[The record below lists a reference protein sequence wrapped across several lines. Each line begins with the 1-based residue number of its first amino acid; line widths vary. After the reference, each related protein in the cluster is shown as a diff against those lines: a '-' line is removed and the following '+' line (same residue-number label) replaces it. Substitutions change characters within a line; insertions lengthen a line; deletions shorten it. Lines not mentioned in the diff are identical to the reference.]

1 MEDAESIKQLES
13 STGKTIPE
21 WFELL
26 ANSGKVKMSELTRW
40 LQDANN
46 LEYKTAR
53 KLTDLY
59 LKDREENAARVGYTS
74 GGRSGKVHYIS
85 KEATFDL
92 DYEFGGGAAV
102 AIIDIPTPKQWEAA
116 TKTPLSRREAILK
129 FIGQQVVKDQ
139 TLDEGSFE
147 IGENALTIYSRKSAK
162 K

>member
-1 MEDAESIKQLES
+1 MEDAGSIKELES
-13 STGKTIPE
+13 STGKTIAQ

-26 ANSGKVKMSELTRW
+26 LNSGKVKMSELTRW

-53 KLTDLY
+53 RLVDLY
-59 LKDREENAARVGYTS
+59 LKDREENAARVGYS
-74 GGRSGKVHYIS
+74 DSGRSGKVHYIS

-102 AIIDIPTPKQWEAA
+102 AVIDIPTPKQWEAA
-116 TKTPLSRREAILK
+116 TKTPLARREAILK

-139 TLDEGSFE
+139 TLEEGSFE
-147 IGENALTIYSRKSAK
+147 IGESVLTIYRKSAK